1 MPLFFEEGL
10 HFLVFQEIPKNDI
23 PNLLIILE
31 FNNCL
36 INDTNSTLLTKMPRE
51 SLCHENDN
59 DK

>member
-1 MPLFFEEGL
+1 MPK
-10 HFLVFQEIPKNDI
+10 IDI

-36 INDTNSTLLTKMPRE
+36 INDIDSTLLKKMPRE
-51 SLCHENDN
+51 RLWNENDN

>member
-1 MPLFFEEGL
+1 M
-10 HFLVFQEIPKNDI
+10 PKNDI

-36 INDTNSTLLTKMPRE
+36 INDINSTLLTYMPRE
-51 SLCHENDN
+51 SLYNENDN